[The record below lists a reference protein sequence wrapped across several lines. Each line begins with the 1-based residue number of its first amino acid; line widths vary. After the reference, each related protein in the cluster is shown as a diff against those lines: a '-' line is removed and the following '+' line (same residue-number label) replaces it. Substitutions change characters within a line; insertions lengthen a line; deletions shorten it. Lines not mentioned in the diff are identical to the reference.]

1 MAFSFTFFFFLVH
14 VYIVAN
20 LKALSKLDGL
30 EVYTLR
36 NSNQQAAH
44 VGTTLRLSKNLQPE
58 NLSVGHPFL
67 GEAELSMGW
76 VRKREYVGA
85 EFSSFVFL
93 FRS

>member
-1 MAFSFTFFFFLVH
+1 M
-14 VYIVAN
+14 YIVAN
-20 LKALSKLDGL
+20 LKALSKPDGL
-30 EVYTLR
+30 EVSLR

-67 GEAELSMGW
+67 GEAEFSMGW